1 MPVKILMVCLGNIC
15 RSPLAEGILR
25 SKLDS
30 NFIIDSAGT
39 GGWHAGESPDQRSIE
54 TAKQNNIDIS
64 HQKAR
69 KFSIADFDSFDY
81 IYVMDQSNFK
91 DVINLAPNEVAK
103 AKVALI
109 LSDWKEVPDPYYG
122 GQEGFQNVYY
132 LLDQACEEIAK
143 NLSSKKWNPHPTV
156 SST

>member
-64 HQKAR
+64 NQKAR

-81 IYVMDQSNFK
+81 IYVMDQSNHK
-91 DVINLAPNEVAK
+91 DVLNLAPNEVAK

-109 LSDWKEVPDPYYG
+109 LGNSKEVPDPYYG
-122 GQEGFQNVYY
+122 GQEGFENVYY

-143 NLSSKKWNPHPTV
+143 NLSSKK
-156 SST
+156 